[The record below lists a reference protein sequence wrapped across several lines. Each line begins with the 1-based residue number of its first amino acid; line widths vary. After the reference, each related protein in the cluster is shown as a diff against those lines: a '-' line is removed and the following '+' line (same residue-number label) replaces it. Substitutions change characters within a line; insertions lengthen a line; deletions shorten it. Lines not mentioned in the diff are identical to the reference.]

1 MLAKW
6 RRPAIFRVTQTVGS
20 QGRAVRVRTN
30 LVAEGSPDVGTRNK
44 CISNRASICIAFSI
58 LLGDRVWVMMV
69 MTMTDV
75 SLCSEC
81 VRYFTCV
88 THVSS
93 SCDLTFPN
101 SFLREDQK
109 GSERNASGNRKVVI

>member
-1 MLAKW
+1 M
-6 RRPAIFRVTQTVGS
+6 FRVTQTVRS

-30 LVAEGSPDVGTRNK
+30 MVADGSPDVGTRNK
-44 CISNRASICIAFSI
+44 CISNVPSICIAFST
-58 LLGDRVWVMMV
+58 LLGDGGWVMMV
-69 MTMTDV
+69 MTMTAV

-101 SFLREDQK
+101 SFLQEDQK
-109 GSERNASGNRKVVI
+109 DSERNASGNRKVVI